1 MATVNYL
8 PRRETMR
15 IALIGIGKIANYQM
29 QAISHTRGV
38 KLVDAHDL
46 DPVRAEELPGSVQ
59 FHDDLDKL
67 LKKSTADAFLI
78 STPTHTHFE
87 VAMKV
92 IEADR
97 IAIVEKPLCT
107 NQEQEDALRTAARTR
122 KLPLYT
128 AFHPSYGR
136 EVDWWLE
143 QRQEK
148 NFDLGRLIGFESCFA
163 DPFLLN
169 GKLTL
174 GAVGKAGAWLDS
186 GISSLSILARLVDP
200 MTMELIDGRM
210 TAIPGF
216 NCAQVQGL
224 GLYRFQTDGR
234 TGYGMVDT
242 NWTLGKNYKTTRLW
256 YENGIIELD
265 HAKEYGRLRLRGQD
279 ELVFNLA
286 TDKPRL
292 VNHYCGVFSNLLEMS
307 ERGVDN
313 QDHSKVLHR
322 LLFAAL

>member
-1 MATVNYL
+1 
-8 PRRETMR
+8 MR

-29 QAISHTRGV
+29 QAISHTRGIT
-38 KLVDAHDL
+38 LVDAHDL

-67 LKKSTADAFLI
+67 LQRSKADAFLV
-78 STPTHTHFE
+78 STPTPSHFE
-87 VAMKV
+87 VAMKI

-97 IAIVEKPLCT
+97 VAIVEKPLCT
-107 NQEQEDALRTAARTR
+107 NQQQVDALMTAARTR

-136 EVDWWLE
+136 EVEWWLE
-143 QRQEK
+143 QTSAQ
-148 NFDLGRLIGFESCFA
+148 NFEVGRLIGFESCFA
-163 DPFLLN
+163 DPYFLD

-186 GISSLSILARLVDP
+186 GISSLSILARLLDP
-200 MTMELIDGRM
+200 QQMAVIEGRM
-210 TAIPGF
+210 TVIPSIS
-216 NCAQVQGL
+216 CAQVQGL
-224 GLYRFQTDGR
+224 GLYRFHSGGSV
-234 TGYGMVDT
+234 GYGMIDT

-256 YENGIIELD
+256 YENGVIELD
-265 HAKEYGRLRLRGQD
+265 HAREYGRLRLTGQD

-292 VNHYCGVFSNLLEMS
+292 VNHYCGVFDNLAMLFAGGEDNKELS
-307 ERGVDN
+307 E
-313 QDHSKVLHR
+313 VLHR
-322 LLFAAL
+322 LLFSAL